1 MAIQETTQGV
11 DAKDARIKELTEENE
26 LLFEQLHVVQEEL
39 EKYYHKLKDCEQRKG
54 SNADAG
60 GTVVVIPPQAGE
72 ALTENLKL
80 RALVAQQQAA
90 LQVEGTNSL
99 AARLGEMLING
110 VSSAGSF
117 IALPV
122 RLRRMWK
129 ALDQTVPPAA
139 LGGKSF
145 QKVLDA
151 HAAGGSEAVEKLLD
165 SVFLSPVMRADAYT
179 ALARQVML
187 TDARQAADLA
197 RLAWATDPRPYRL
210 KWLAFRLHE
219 ADDAINAEALLDML
233 PADISMSDSEN
244 RQAARLRQEAKQERA
259 RQAQKA
265 TEASRTEAMQLQATM
280 AKLKQTAEESK
291 KQQEALAAQLHTQ
304 KEEIKKQQTDAAAQ
318 LNKQREEHKQEL
330 AQRDKRIV
338 ELQKAADQVR
348 QEIAQ
353 AREAQAALQ
362 RQMDAQ
368 KKESDALAL
377 RTALML
383 KNMLTQFEPD
393 TAVLSRVMRIV
404 MGAAANKQA

>member
-1 MAIQETTQGV
+1 MATQATPQSTE
-11 DAKDARIKELTEENE
+11 DKDARIKELTEENE

-39 EKYYHKLKDCEQRKG
+39 EKYYHKLKECEQRKG

-60 GTVVVIPPQAGE
+60 GSVVVIPPQANE
-72 ALTENLKL
+72 ALADNLKL
-80 RALVAQQQAA
+80 RALVVQQQAA
-90 LQVEGTNSL
+90 LRVESTNSL
-99 AARLGEMLING
+99 AARLGGMLIKG
-110 VSSAGSF
+110 VSSAGAF
-117 IALPV
+117 IALPLK
-122 RLRRMWK
+122 LRQMWK

-165 SVFLSPVMRADAYT
+165 SVFLSPVMRANAYT

-197 RLAWATDPRPYRL
+197 RLAWETDPRPYRL

-233 PADISMSDSEN
+233 PDDISMSDSEE
-244 RQAARLRQEAKQERA
+244 RQAARLRQEAKRERA
-259 RQAQKA
+259 QQAQKA
-265 TEASRTEAMQLQATM
+265 TEASRTEALQLQATM
-280 AKLKQTAEESK
+280 AKLKQAAEESK
-291 KQQEALAAQLHTQ
+291 KQQEALAV
-304 KEEIKKQQTDAAAQ
+304 Q
-318 LNKQREEHKQEL
+318 LNKQREEHRQEL
-330 AQRDKRIV
+330 ARLNSQLT
-338 ELQKAADQVR
+338 ELKKAADQAR
-348 QEIAQ
+348 QEAVRTRDAQ
-353 AREAQAALQ
+353 ATLQ

-377 RTALML
+377 QTALML

-393 TAVLSRVMRIV
+393 TAVLSQVMRVV
-404 MGAAANKQA
+404 MGASASK

>member
-1 MAIQETTQGV
+1 MATQATPQGA
-11 DAKDARIKELTEENE
+11 DAKDARIKELAEENE

-54 SNADAG
+54 SSTDAG

-72 ALTENLKL
+72 ALAENLKL

-90 LQVEGTNSL
+90 LQVESTNSL
-99 AARLGEMLING
+99 AARLGEMLIKG

-145 QKVLDA
+145 QQVLDA
-151 HAAGGSEAVEKLLD
+151 HAAGGSEAEEQLLD
-165 SVFLSPVMRADAYT
+165 SVFLSPVMRANAYT

-197 RLAWATDPRPYRL
+197 RLAWETDPRPYRL

-233 PADISMSDSEN
+233 PGDISMSDSEE
-244 RQAARLRQEAKQERA
+244 RQAARLRQEAKRERA
-259 RQAQKA
+259 QQAQK
-265 TEASRTEAMQLQATM
+265 TMKTSQSEAGQLQAAMTT
-280 AKLKQTAEESK
+280 LKTAAAESK
-291 KQQEALAAQLHTQ
+291 KQQEALAAQLS
-304 KEEIKKQQTDAAAQ
+304 
-318 LNKQREEHKQEL
+318 KQREEHRQEL
-330 AQRDKRIV
+330 ARLNSQLT
-338 ELQKAADQVR
+338 ELKKAADQAR
-348 QEIAQ
+348 QEAVR
-353 AREAQAALQ
+353 ARDAQAALQ
-362 RQMDAQ
+362 RQMNAQ
-368 KKESDALAL
+368 KMESDALAVQ
-377 RTALML
+377 TAHML
-383 KNMLTQFEPD
+383 QTLLTRFESDKP
-393 TAVLSRVMRIV
+393 VLSQVMRVV
-404 MGAAANKQA
+404 MGASANK

>member
-1 MAIQETTQGV
+1 MATQATPQGA
-11 DAKDARIKELTEENE
+11 DAKDARIKELAEENE

-54 SNADAG
+54 SSTDAG
-60 GTVVVIPPQAGE
+60 GTVVVIPPQAEE
-72 ALTENLKL
+72 ALAENLKL

-90 LQVEGTNSL
+90 LQVESTNSL
-99 AARLGEMLING
+99 AARLGEMLIKG

-165 SVFLSPVMRADAYT
+165 SVFLSPVMRANAYT

-197 RLAWATDPRPYRL
+197 RLAWETDPRPYRL

-233 PADISMSDSEN
+233 PADISMSDSEE
-244 RQAARLRQEAKQERA
+244 RQAARLRQDAKRERA
-259 RQAQKA
+259 QQAHKA
-265 TEASRTEAMQLQATM
+265 TEASRTEATQLQATM
-280 AKLKQTAEESK
+280 EKLKQAAEEGK
-291 KQQEALAAQLHTQ
+291 
-304 KEEIKKQQTDAAAQ
+304 
-318 LNKQREEHKQEL
+318 KQREEHKQEL
-330 AQRDKRIV
+330 ARLNSQLT
-338 ELQKAADQVR
+338 ELKKAADQAR
-348 QEIAQ
+348 QEAV
-353 AREAQAALQ
+353 RTRDAQAALQ

-368 KKESDALAL
+368 KMESDALAVQ
-377 RTALML
+377 TAHML
-383 KNMLTQFEPD
+383 QTLLTRFESDKP
-393 TAVLSRVMRIV
+393 VLSQVMRVV
-404 MGAAANKQA
+404 MGASANK

>member
-1 MAIQETTQGV
+1 MAVQETTQGA

-39 EKYYHKLKDCEQRKG
+39 EKYYHKLKECEQRKG
-54 SNADAG
+54 SGASDDGSVA
-60 GTVVVIPPQAGE
+60 VIPPQAGE
-72 ALTENLKL
+72 ALAENLKL

-90 LQVEGTNSL
+90 LQVESTNSL
-99 AARLGEMLING
+99 AARLGEMLIHG
-110 VSSAGSF
+110 VSSAGAF
-117 IALPV
+117 IALPLK
-122 RLRRMWK
+122 LRQMWK

-165 SVFLSPVMRADAYT
+165 SVFLSPVMRANAYT

-197 RLAWATDPRPYRL
+197 RLAWETDPRPYRL

-233 PADISMSDSEN
+233 PGDISMSDSEE
-244 RQAARLRQEAKQERA
+244 RQAARLRQEAKRERA
-259 RQAQKA
+259 QQAQKMMKA
-265 TEASRTEAMQLQATM
+265 SQSEAGQLQAAM
-280 AKLKQTAEESK
+280 AKLKQAAEESK
-291 KQQEALAAQLHTQ
+291 KQQEALAAQLS
-304 KEEIKKQQTDAAAQ
+304 
-318 LNKQREEHKQEL
+318 KQREEHKQEL
-330 AQRDKRIV
+330 ARLNSQLP
-338 ELQKAADQVR
+338 ELKKAADQAR
-348 QEIAQ
+348 QEAAR

-362 RQMDAQ
+362 RQMEAQ
-368 KKESDALAL
+368 KKESDALAVQ
-377 RTALML
+377 TALML

-393 TAVLSRVMRIV
+393 TAVLSQVMRIV
-404 MGAAANKQA
+404 MGTAASK

>member
-1 MAIQETTQGV
+1 MATQETPQDTE
-11 DAKDARIKELTEENE
+11 DKDARIKELTEENE

-54 SNADAG
+54 SGADAG
-60 GTVVVIPPQAGE
+60 SSVVVIPPQASE
-72 ALTENLKL
+72 ALAENMKL

-90 LQVEGTNSL
+90 LQVESTNSL
-99 AARLGEMLING
+99 AARLGEMLLKG
-110 VSSAGSF
+110 VSSAGSL

-151 HAAGGSEAVEKLLD
+151 HAAGGNEAVEKLLD
-165 SVFLSPVMRADAYT
+165 SVFLSPVMRANAYT
-179 ALARQVML
+179 TLARQVML

-197 RLAWATDPRPYRL
+197 RLAWETDPRPYRL

-233 PADISMSDSEN
+233 PADISMSDSEE
-244 RQAARLRQEAKQERA
+244 RQAARLRQEAKRERA

-265 TEASRTEAMQLQATM
+265 TEASRTEAMQLQVTM
-280 AKLKQTAEESK
+280 AKLKQAAEESK
-291 KQQEALAAQLHTQ
+291 KQQEAST
-304 KEEIKKQQTDAAAQ
+304 AQ

-330 AQRDKRIV
+330 ARLNSQLT
-338 ELQKAADQVR
+338 ELKKAADQAR
-348 QEIAQ
+348 QDAAR

-404 MGAAANKQA
+404 MGAAVNKQA

>member
-1 MAIQETTQGV
+1 MAVQETTQGA

-39 EKYYHKLKDCEQRKG
+39 EKYYHKLKECEQRKG

-72 ALTENLKL
+72 ALAENLKL
-80 RALVAQQQAA
+80 RALVVQQQAA
-90 LQVEGTNSL
+90 LQVESTNSL
-99 AARLGEMLING
+99 AARLGEMLIHG
-110 VSSAGSF
+110 VSSAGAF
-117 IALPV
+117 IALPLK
-122 RLRRMWK
+122 LRQMWK

-165 SVFLSPVMRADAYT
+165 SAFLSPVMRAKAYT

-197 RLAWATDPRPYRL
+197 RLAWETDPRPYRL

-219 ADDAINAEALLDML
+219 ADDVINAEALLDML
-233 PADISMSDSEN
+233 PDDISMSDSEE
-244 RQAARLRQEAKQERA
+244 RQAARLRQEAKRERA

-291 KQQEALAAQLHTQ
+291 RQREALAVQLHTQ
-304 KEEIKKQQTDAAAQ
+304 KEEIKKQQTDATVQ
-318 LNKQREEHKQEL
+318 LNKQREAHKQEL
-330 AQRDKRIV
+330 ARLNSQLT
-338 ELQKAADQVR
+338 ELKKAADQAR
-348 QEIAQ
+348 QEAVR
-353 AREAQAALQ
+353 ARDAQAALQ
-362 RQMDAQ
+362 RQMNAQ
-368 KKESDALAL
+368 KMESDALAVQ
-377 RTALML
+377 TAHML
-383 KNMLTQFEPD
+383 QTLLTRFESDKP
-393 TAVLSRVMRIV
+393 VLSQVMRVV
-404 MGAAANKQA
+404 MGASANK

>member
-1 MAIQETTQGV
+1 MAIQETMQGA

-39 EKYYHKLKDCEQRKG
+39 EKYYHKLKDCEQRNG
-54 SNADAG
+54 SGTDAG
-60 GTVVVIPPQAGE
+60 GSAVVISPQVSE
-72 ALTENLKL
+72 ALAENLKL

-90 LQVEGTNSL
+90 LQVESTNSL
-99 AARLGEMLING
+99 AARLGEMLIKG

-122 RLRRMWK
+122 RLGRMWK

-151 HAAGGSEAVEKLLD
+151 HAAGGKEAVEKLLD
-165 SVFLSPVMRADAYT
+165 SVFLSPAMRANAYT

-187 TDARQAADLA
+187 TDARQAANLA
-197 RLAWATDPRPYRL
+197 RLAWETDPRSYRL

-233 PADISMSDSEN
+233 PADISMSDSEA
-244 RQAARLRQEAKQERA
+244 RQAVRLRQEAKRERA
-259 RQAQKA
+259 RQAQKTMQA
-265 TEASRTEAMQLQATM
+265 SQSEAGQLQATM
-280 AKLKQTAEESK
+280 TKLKQSAEESK
-291 KQQEALAAQLHTQ
+291 KQQEV
-304 KEEIKKQQTDAAAQ
+304 AAAQ

-330 AQRDKRIV
+330 ARLNSQLT
-338 ELQKAADQVR
+338 ELKKTADQAR
-348 QEIAQ
+348 QEAAR

-362 RQMDAQ
+362 RQMEAQ

-404 MGAAANKQA
+404 MGAVANKQA

>member
-1 MAIQETTQGV
+1 MATQETPQDTE
-11 DAKDARIKELTEENE
+11 DKDARIKELTEENE

-54 SNADAG
+54 SGADAG
-60 GTVVVIPPQAGE
+60 SSVVVIPPQASE
-72 ALTENLKL
+72 ALAENLKP

-90 LQVEGTNSL
+90 LQVESTNSL
-99 AARLGEMLING
+99 AARLGEMLLKG
-110 VSSAGSF
+110 VSSAGSL

-151 HAAGGSEAVEKLLD
+151 HAAGGNEAVEKLLD
-165 SVFLSPVMRADAYT
+165 SVFLSPVMRANAYT
-179 ALARQVML
+179 TLARQVML

-197 RLAWATDPRPYRL
+197 RLAWETDPRPYRL

-233 PADISMSDSEN
+233 PADISMSDSEE
-244 RQAARLRQEAKQERA
+244 RQAARLRQEAKRERA

-265 TEASRTEAMQLQATM
+265 TEASRTEAMQLQVTM
-280 AKLKQTAEESK
+280 AKLKQAAEESK
-291 KQQEALAAQLHTQ
+291 KQQEAST
-304 KEEIKKQQTDAAAQ
+304 AQ

-330 AQRDKRIV
+330 ARLNSQLT
-338 ELQKAADQVR
+338 ELKKAADQAR
-348 QEIAQ
+348 QDAAR

-404 MGAAANKQA
+404 MGAAVNKQA

>member
-1 MAIQETTQGV
+1 MAVQETTQGA

-39 EKYYHKLKDCEQRKG
+39 EKYYHKLKECEQRKG

-72 ALTENLKL
+72 ALAENLKL
-80 RALVAQQQAA
+80 RALVVQQQAA
-90 LQVEGTNSL
+90 LQVESTNSL
-99 AARLGEMLING
+99 AARLGEMLIHG
-110 VSSAGSF
+110 VSSAGAF
-117 IALPV
+117 IALPLK
-122 RLRRMWK
+122 LRQMWK

-165 SVFLSPVMRADAYT
+165 SAFLSPVMRANAYT

-197 RLAWATDPRPYRL
+197 RLAWETDPRPYRL

-219 ADDAINAEALLDML
+219 ADDVINAEALLDML
-233 PADISMSDSEN
+233 PDDISMSDSEE
-244 RQAARLRQEAKQERA
+244 RQAARLRQEAKRERA

-291 KQQEALAAQLHTQ
+291 RQREALAVQLHTQ
-304 KEEIKKQQTDAAAQ
+304 KEEIKKQQTDATVQ
-318 LNKQREEHKQEL
+318 LNKQREAHKQEL
-330 AQRDKRIV
+330 ARLNSQLT
-338 ELQKAADQVR
+338 ELKKAADQAR
-348 QEIAQ
+348 QEAVR
-353 AREAQAALQ
+353 ARDAQAALQ
-362 RQMDAQ
+362 RQMNAQ
-368 KKESDALAL
+368 KMESDALAVQ
-377 RTALML
+377 TAHML
-383 KNMLTQFEPD
+383 QTLLTRFESDKP
-393 TAVLSRVMRIV
+393 VLSQVMRVV
-404 MGAAANKQA
+404 MGASANK

>member
-1 MAIQETTQGV
+1 MATQETPQDTE
-11 DAKDARIKELTEENE
+11 DKDARIKELTEENE

-54 SNADAG
+54 SGADAG
-60 GTVVVIPPQAGE
+60 SSVVVIPPQASE
-72 ALTENLKL
+72 ALAENLKL

-90 LQVEGTNSL
+90 LQVESTNSL
-99 AARLGEMLING
+99 AARLGEMLLKG
-110 VSSAGSF
+110 VSSAGSL

-151 HAAGGSEAVEKLLD
+151 HAAGGNEAVEKLLD
-165 SVFLSPVMRADAYT
+165 SVFLSPVMRANAYT
-179 ALARQVML
+179 TLARQVML

-197 RLAWATDPRPYRL
+197 RLAWETDPRPYRL

-233 PADISMSDSEN
+233 PADISMSDSEE
-244 RQAARLRQEAKQERA
+244 RQAARLRQEAKRERA

-265 TEASRTEAMQLQATM
+265 TEASRTEAMQLQVTM
-280 AKLKQTAEESK
+280 AKLKQAAEESK
-291 KQQEALAAQLHTQ
+291 KQQEAST
-304 KEEIKKQQTDAAAQ
+304 AQ

-330 AQRDKRIV
+330 ARLNSQLT
-338 ELQKAADQVR
+338 ELKKAADQAR
-348 QEIAQ
+348 QDAAR

-368 KKESDALAL
+368 KKKSDALAL

-404 MGAAANKQA
+404 MGAAVNKQA

>member
-1 MAIQETTQGV
+1 MAVHETTQGA

-39 EKYYHKLKDCEQRKG
+39 EKYYHKLKECEQRKG

-72 ALTENLKL
+72 ALAENLKL
-80 RALVAQQQAA
+80 RALVVQQQAA
-90 LQVEGTNSL
+90 LQVESTNSL
-99 AARLGEMLING
+99 AARLGEMLIHG
-110 VSSAGSF
+110 VSSAGAF
-117 IALPV
+117 IALPLK
-122 RLRRMWK
+122 LRQMWK

-165 SVFLSPVMRADAYT
+165 SAFLSPVMRANAYT

-197 RLAWATDPRPYRL
+197 RLAWETDPRPYRL

-219 ADDAINAEALLDML
+219 ADDVINAEALLDML
-233 PADISMSDSEN
+233 PDDISMSDSEE
-244 RQAARLRQEAKQERA
+244 RQAARLRQEAKRERA

-291 KQQEALAAQLHTQ
+291 RQREALAVQLHTQ
-304 KEEIKKQQTDAAAQ
+304 KEEIKKQQTDATVQ
-318 LNKQREEHKQEL
+318 LNKQREAHKQEL
-330 AQRDKRIV
+330 ARLNSQLT
-338 ELQKAADQVR
+338 ELKKAADQAR
-348 QEIAQ
+348 QEAVR
-353 AREAQAALQ
+353 ARDAQAALQ
-362 RQMDAQ
+362 RQMNAQ
-368 KKESDALAL
+368 KMESDALAVQ
-377 RTALML
+377 TAHML
-383 KNMLTQFEPD
+383 QTLLTRFESDKP
-393 TAVLSRVMRIV
+393 VLSQVMRVV
-404 MGAAANKQA
+404 MGASANK

>member
-1 MAIQETTQGV
+1 MAVQETTQGA

-39 EKYYHKLKDCEQRKG
+39 EKYYHKLKECKQRKG

-60 GTVVVIPPQAGE
+60 GTVVVIPPQVGE
-72 ALTENLKL
+72 ALAENLKL

-90 LQVEGTNSL
+90 LQMEHTNSL
-99 AARLGEMLING
+99 AARLGEMLIHG
-110 VSSAGSF
+110 VSSAGAF
-117 IALPV
+117 IALPLK
-122 RLRRMWK
+122 LRQMWK

-165 SVFLSPVMRADAYT
+165 SVFLSPVMRANAYT

-197 RLAWATDPRPYRL
+197 RLAWETDPRPYRL

-233 PADISMSDSEN
+233 PADISMSDSEE
-244 RQAARLRQEAKQERA
+244 RQAARLRQEAKRERA
-259 RQAQKA
+259 QQARKTMKTSQS
-265 TEASRTEAMQLQATM
+265 EAGQLQAAMTT
-280 AKLKQTAEESK
+280 LKTAAAESK
-291 KQQEALAAQLHTQ
+291 KQQEALAAQLS
-304 KEEIKKQQTDAAAQ
+304 
-318 LNKQREEHKQEL
+318 KQREEHRQEL
-330 AQRDKRIV
+330 ARLNSQLT
-338 ELQKAADQVR
+338 ELKKAADQAR
-348 QEIAQ
+348 QETVRTRDAQ
-353 AREAQAALQ
+353 ATLQ
-362 RQMDAQ
+362 RQMEAQ

-377 RTALML
+377 QTALML

-393 TAVLSRVMRIV
+393 TAVLSQVMRIV
-404 MGAAANKQA
+404 MGTAASK

>member
-1 MAIQETTQGV
+1 MATQETPQDTE
-11 DAKDARIKELTEENE
+11 DKDARIKELTEENE

-54 SNADAG
+54 SGADAG
-60 GTVVVIPPQAGE
+60 SSVVVIPPQASE
-72 ALTENLKL
+72 ALAENLKL

-90 LQVEGTNSL
+90 LQVESTNSL
-99 AARLGEMLING
+99 AARLGEMLLKG
-110 VSSAGSF
+110 VSSAGSL

-151 HAAGGSEAVEKLLD
+151 HAAGGNEAVEKLLD
-165 SVFLSPVMRADAYT
+165 SVFLSPVMRANAYT
-179 ALARQVML
+179 TLARQVML

-197 RLAWATDPRPYRL
+197 RLAWETDPRPYRL

-233 PADISMSDSEN
+233 PADISMSDSEE
-244 RQAARLRQEAKQERA
+244 RQAARLRQEAKRERA

-265 TEASRTEAMQLQATM
+265 TEASRTEAMQLQVTM
-280 AKLKQTAEESK
+280 AKLKQAAEESK
-291 KQQEALAAQLHTQ
+291 KQQEAST
-304 KEEIKKQQTDAAAQ
+304 AQ

-330 AQRDKRIV
+330 ARLNSQLT
-338 ELQKAADQVR
+338 ELKKAADQAR
-348 QEIAQ
+348 QDAAR

-404 MGAAANKQA
+404 MGATVNKQA

>member
-1 MAIQETTQGV
+1 MAVQETTQGA

-39 EKYYHKLKDCEQRKG
+39 EKYYHKLKECEQRKG

-72 ALTENLKL
+72 ALAENLKL
-80 RALVAQQQAA
+80 RALVVQQQAA
-90 LQVEGTNSL
+90 LQVESTNSL
-99 AARLGEMLING
+99 AARLGEMLIHG
-110 VSSAGSF
+110 VSSAGAF
-117 IALPV
+117 IALPLK
-122 RLRRMWK
+122 LRQMWK

-165 SVFLSPVMRADAYT
+165 SAFLSPVMRANAYT

-187 TDARQAADLA
+187 TNARQAADLA
-197 RLAWATDPRPYRL
+197 RLAWETDPRPYRL

-219 ADDAINAEALLDML
+219 ADDVINAEALLDML
-233 PADISMSDSEN
+233 PDDISMSDSEE
-244 RQAARLRQEAKQERA
+244 RQAARLRQEAKRERA

-291 KQQEALAAQLHTQ
+291 RQREALAVQLHTQ
-304 KEEIKKQQTDAAAQ
+304 KEEIKKQQTDATVQ
-318 LNKQREEHKQEL
+318 LNKQREAHKQEL
-330 AQRDKRIV
+330 ARLNSQLT
-338 ELQKAADQVR
+338 ELKKAADQAR
-348 QEIAQ
+348 QEAVR
-353 AREAQAALQ
+353 ARDAQAALQ
-362 RQMDAQ
+362 RQMNAQ
-368 KKESDALAL
+368 KMESDALAVQ
-377 RTALML
+377 TAHML
-383 KNMLTQFEPD
+383 QTLLTRFESDKP
-393 TAVLSRVMRIV
+393 VLSQVMRVV
-404 MGAAANKQA
+404 MGASANK